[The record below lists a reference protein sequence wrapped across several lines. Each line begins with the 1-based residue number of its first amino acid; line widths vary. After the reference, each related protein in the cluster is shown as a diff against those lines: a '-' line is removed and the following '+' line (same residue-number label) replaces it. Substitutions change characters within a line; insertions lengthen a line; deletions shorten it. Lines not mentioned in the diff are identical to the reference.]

1 MLVHDHPQASAFQ
14 AHQGARG
21 VDAHRFDEGL
31 EHRLVEMA
39 LAPLGHLADRLG
51 RVPAVLVGA
60 VRGDGVIHV
69 ADRAHLG
76 KQADLV
82 ALEAMG
88 ITTAIDL
95 FVVMQAHVEDHGAD
109 LLAVH
114 QDLAAGQRMAAHG
127 VEFAVGELAGLI
139 QDVIGDHHLADV
151 VQQAGHARLAH
162 LLLGQAELAGQ
173 GDHQGADRHRVH
185 IGVFVGVLQ
194 PRQTDQGIG
203 VAQYRGGN
211 FFHQRH
217 HLTGIDG
224 LAHAHLAEHGHHC
237 GLGAGTELVRAP
249 HLFVQRRTLD
259 HRRRGHSQQAFLDLG
274 GHLGLTLGR
283 ATRRQVQALADID
296 PHLIDAAVADA
307 LQVLVA
313 IHYELGFPER
323 MLQPR
328 TTKFVD
334 VHAQT

>member
-1 MLVHDHPQASAFQ
+1 MLVHDHPQAAAFQ

-51 RVPAVLVGA
+51 RIPAVLVGA
-60 VRGDGVIHV
+60 VRGDGVIHI
-69 ADRAHLG
+69 ANRAHLG

-95 FVVMQAHVEDHGAD
+95 FVVMQAHIEDHGAD
-109 LLAVH
+109 LLAIH

-203 VAQYRGGN
+203 VAQYRGGD
-211 FFHQRH
+211 FLHQLH
-217 HLTGIDG
+217 HMTGIDG
-224 LAHAHLAEHGHHC
+224 LAHAHFAEHSHHR
-237 GLGAGTELVRAP
+237 GLGTGAEFMGAL
-249 HLFVQRRTLD
+249 HLFVQGYPFDRRSNS
-259 HRRRGHSQQAFLDLG
+259 HGQ
-274 GHLGLTLGR
+274 
-283 ATRRQVQALADID
+283 
-296 PHLIDAAVADA
+296 
-307 LQVLVA
+307 
-313 IHYELGFPER
+313 
-323 MLQPR
+323 
-328 TTKFVD
+328 
-334 VHAQT
+334 